1 MKEKIAGCVVAQRI
15 TTARELVISTNED
28 GDNNTTSTGPLTV
41 SPNRLP
47 TSLGI
52 ARLFVSSKSRRMGI
66 ANALLDSAA
75 ETFIHGCPLDPNNG
89 DVAFT
94 QPTGAG
100 EEVMKAWGGGK
111 IRVYE
116 ETDCWNPPD
125 HVDMARARDL
135 IRTIAAHAR
144 TTHRAH
150 RRTKSRAAFVPYP
163 IRFVFRSSNQSQRIH
178 GDAHIGMPSSL
189 EEYLVG
195 VDLYLTVRDDPL
207 DDDELLLWAETE
219 GGGDNIE
226 VLNCRDEEHIESAE

>member
-144 TTHRAH
+144 MTHKAH
-150 RRTKSRAAFVPYP
+150 RRTKSR
-163 IRFVFRSSNQSQRIH
+163 
-178 GDAHIGMPSSL
+178 DIGMPSSL

-207 DDDELLLWAETE
+207 DEEELLLWAETE